1 MNTFATAL
9 LAFCCALSAPGLAQA
24 QEKISHGR
32 FNDLSLY
39 RPKGEVKSFAIL
51 LSGEAGWTPAMAAM
65 AKPLVEQGALVAG
78 VSTPQLLALL
88 EKDGGDCA
96 LPDGDFENLSHFL
109 QGYARLKAYYPP
121 LLVGQG
127 SGASL
132 AYALIAQAPEGT
144 FGGALSA
151 GFCPELVFAKP
162 LCKGDGVHF
171 RQSTDK
177 RALTL
182 LPAGKLRA
190 PWTALHGS
198 DDKVCATGA
207 AQAFVAQVPGAELV
221 PLAGA
226 TEHGVLS
233 GKGALSA
240 YQAAYRQLAAGV
252 VVKPHGAGSGIA
264 DLPLVEV
271 PSSVPSDVFA
281 VLVSG
286 DGGWAGL
293 DKKVAAVM
301 AARGVPVVGLDSLR
315 YFWKQRTPQGLASD
329 LDRLLRHYAV
339 QWKKSRVVLIGYS
352 QGADVLP
359 FALNR
364 LSSASRSLVAH
375 TVLIGPGEK
384 ASFEFKLSNWVV
396 RNHLGLR
403 LKPEL
408 VSLSAATTTCLY
420 GSDDRDTICPTTSTE
435 LVTPVQL
442 KGDHHFGG
450 NYELLGEQILLHA
463 KVP

>member
-1 MNTFATAL
+1 MNIFVTAL
-9 LAFCCALSAPGLAQA
+9 LAFCCALTAPGLAQA

-32 FNDLSLY
+32 FKDISLY
-39 RPKGEVKSFAIL
+39 RPKGDVKSFAIL

-65 AKPLVEQGALVAG
+65 ARPLVERGALVAG
-78 VSTPQLLALL
+78 ISTPQLLALL

-121 LLVGQG
+121 LLVGQA

-132 AYALIAQAPEGT
+132 AYALLAQAPEGT
-144 FGGALSA
+144 FAGALSV
-151 GFCPELVFAKP
+151 GFCPELPFSKP
-162 LCKGDGVHF
+162 LCKGEGIHF
-171 RQSTDK
+171 RKQIDK

-190 PWTALHGS
+190 PWIALHGS
-198 DDKVCATGA
+198 DDPVCEAKAT
-207 AQAFVAQVPGAELV
+207 QAFVAQVPGAELV
-221 PLAGA
+221 LLPGA
-226 TEHGVLS
+226 DHGVLS
-233 GKGALSA
+233 GKGALPA
-240 YQAAYRQLAAGV
+240 YQAAFRQLTAGV
-252 VVKPHGAGSGIA
+252 VVEPLGADSGIA

-271 PSSVPSDVFA
+271 PSSVPSDAFA

-364 LSSASRSLVAH
+364 MSSASRSLVAH

-396 RNHLGLR
+396 RNHLGLW

-408 VSLSAATTTCLY
+408 ASLSAATTTCLY

-450 NYELLGEQILLHA
+450 NYELLAEQILQQA
-463 KVP
+463 RVP

>member
-1 MNTFATAL
+1 
-9 LAFCCALSAPGLAQA
+9 
-24 QEKISHGR
+24 
-32 FNDLSLY
+32 
-39 RPKGEVKSFAIL
+39 
-51 LSGEAGWTPAMAAM
+51 
-65 AKPLVEQGALVAG
+65 
-78 VSTPQLLALL
+78 
-88 EKDGGDCA
+88 
-96 LPDGDFENLSHFL
+96 
-109 QGYARLKAYYPP
+109 
-121 LLVGQG
+121 
-127 SGASL
+127 
-132 AYALIAQAPEGT
+132 
-144 FGGALSA
+144 
-151 GFCPELVFAKP
+151 
-162 LCKGDGVHF
+162 
-171 RQSTDK
+171 
-177 RALTL
+177 
-182 LPAGKLRA
+182 
-190 PWTALHGS
+190 
-198 DDKVCATGA
+198 
-207 AQAFVAQVPGAELV
+207 VPGAELV
-221 PLAGA
+221 SLPGA

-233 GKGALSA
+233 GKGALPA
-240 YQAAYRQLAAGV
+240 YQAAYRQLAAGL
-252 VVKPHGAGSGIA
+252 VVKPQGAGSGIA

-408 VSLSAATTTCLY
+408 ASLSAATTTCLY
-420 GSDDRDTICPTTSTE
+420 GSDDRDTICPTTPTE

-450 NYELLGEQILLHA
+450 NYELLAEQILVNA

>member
-9 LAFCCALSAPGLAQA
+9 LAFCCALTAPVLAQA

-32 FNDLSLY
+32 FKDVSLY

-65 AKPLVEQGALVAG
+65 AKPLVERGALVAG

-109 QGYARLKAYYPP
+109 QGYARLPAYYPP
-121 LLVGQG
+121 LLVGQA

-132 AYALIAQAPEGT
+132 AYALLAQAPEGT
-144 FGGALSA
+144 FAGALSV
-151 GFCPELVFAKP
+151 GFCPELAFAKP
-162 LCKGDGVHF
+162 LCKGEGVHF
-171 RQSTDK
+171 RQQADK

-182 LPAGKLRA
+182 LPAEKLRA
-190 PWTALHGS
+190 PWIALHGS
-198 DDKVCATGA
+198 DDKVCDAGAT
-207 AQAFVAQVPGAELV
+207 QAFVAQVPGAELV
-221 PLAGA
+221 PLPGA
-226 TEHGVLS
+226 DHGVLS
-233 GKGALSA
+233 GKGGLTA

-252 VVKPHGAGSGIA
+252 VVKPQGAGSDIA

-315 YFWKQRTPQGLASD
+315 YFWKQRTPQGLAGD

-364 LSSASRSLVAH
+364 MSSASRSLVTH

-408 VSLSAATTTCLY
+408 ASLSAATTTCLY
-420 GSDDRDTICPTTSTE
+420 GSDDRDTICPTTATE